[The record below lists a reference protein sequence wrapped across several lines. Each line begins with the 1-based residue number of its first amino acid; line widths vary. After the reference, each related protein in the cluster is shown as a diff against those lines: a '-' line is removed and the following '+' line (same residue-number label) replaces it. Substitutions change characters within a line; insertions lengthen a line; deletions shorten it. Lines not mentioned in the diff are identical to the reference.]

1 MIKYKL
7 LIGLI
12 VGCLV
17 IPNNIFAGE
26 ENPGKWEQVFKGA
39 VANIWFY
46 MYGYPTRIPVFGFE
60 YAGIE
65 FPPGTWRTVLGDRV
79 EIQVSTPVEINGY
92 KFPRSTTLVFF
103 HDKLQF
109 ASIYYDKE
117 FMGQLLPA
125 QTMILFTPSGK
136 IDYIILAGD
145 ALINGVLFKAND
157 QIIFNEEN
165 KRFEKRTEALREPD
179 KTLQRTRNTSPRS

>member
-1 MIKYKL
+1 
-7 LIGLI
+7 
-12 VGCLV
+12 C
-17 IPNNIFAGE
+17 F
-26 ENPGKWEQVFKGA
+26 
-39 VANIWFY
+39 FY
-46 MYGYPTRIPVFGFE
+46 VSVYPSRIPVFGFK
-60 YAGIE
+60 YAVFE

-136 IDYIILAGD
+136 IDYIVLAID

-157 QIIFNEEN
+157 QIILHEEIMLL
-165 KRFEKRTEALREPD
+165 EKRIDVLREHQKD
-179 KTLQRTRNTSPRS
+179 L

>member
-12 VGCLV
+12 VGCLL

-26 ENPGKWEQVFKGA
+26 ETPGKWEQIFKGA
-39 VANIWFY
+39 VANIHFY
-46 MYGYPTRIPVFGFE
+46 FSGSPTRIPVFGFKH
-60 YAGIE
+60 AGIE
-65 FPPGTWRTVLGDRV
+65 FPPGTWRTVLGEKV

-109 ASIYYDKE
+109 ASIFYDKE
-117 FMGQLLPA
+117 FMGQPLPA
-125 QTMILFTPSGK
+125 QTMILFAPSGK
-136 IDYIILAGD
+136 IDRIILGGD
-145 ALINGVLFKAND
+145 ASINGVSFKTND
-157 QIIFNEEN
+157 ELIFNEGN
-165 KRFEKRTEALREPD
+165 KRFERRTEALREPD
-179 KTLQRTRNTSPRS
+179 KTPQRTRHTAPRS

>member
-1 MIKYKL
+1 M
-7 LIGLI
+7 
-12 VGCLV
+12 
-17 IPNNIFAGE
+17 
-26 ENPGKWEQVFKGA
+26 
-39 VANIWFY
+39 
-46 MYGYPTRIPVFGFE
+46 
-60 YAGIE
+60 
-65 FPPGTWRTVLGDRV
+65 LGDRV

-136 IDYIILAGD
+136 IDYIVLAGD

-179 KTLQRTRNTSPRS
+179 KTLQRTRHTAPRS